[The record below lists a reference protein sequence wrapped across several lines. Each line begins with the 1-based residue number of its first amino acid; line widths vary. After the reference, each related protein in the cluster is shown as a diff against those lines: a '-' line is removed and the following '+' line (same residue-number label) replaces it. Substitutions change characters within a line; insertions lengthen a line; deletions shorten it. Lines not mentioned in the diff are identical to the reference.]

1 MADMAEHREKSISDE
16 GILAVAHAENGLV
29 PQSTELVL

>member
-1 MADMAEHREKSISDE
+1 MVDMAEHREKRMSDE
-16 GILAVAHAENGLV
+16 GILAVAHAENGFV